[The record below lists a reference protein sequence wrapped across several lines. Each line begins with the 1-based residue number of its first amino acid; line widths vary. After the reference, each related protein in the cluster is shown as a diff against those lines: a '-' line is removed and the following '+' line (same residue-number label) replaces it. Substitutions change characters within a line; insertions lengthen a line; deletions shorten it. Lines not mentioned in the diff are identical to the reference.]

1 MTFSY
6 FISVAL
12 VLTVTILLAAW
23 LGQLWTD
30 LAYIVMDWLLEDQSD
45 ESDDYTDDVGQMI
58 EDDKSEVEPEND
70 VTILLF

>member
-12 VLTVTILLAAW
+12 VLTIIILLVAW
-23 LGQLWTD
+23 LGKLWTD

-45 ESDDYTDDVGQMI
+45 EPDDYTDDVGQMI
-58 EDDKSEVEPEND
+58 EDDNSKVEPEND
-70 VTILLF
+70 VTTLLF